1 MSFLSDADIHFG
13 YWLQSVSKDTYTLDW
28 MMAGLF
34 AVVVLKNSNELAE
47 RFKPNMY
54 TSLYA
59 AVLFLVVALSLSKLS
74 EFLYFNF

>member
-1 MSFLSDADIHFG
+1 M
-13 YWLQSVSKDTYTLDW
+13 YW

-34 AVVVLKNSNELAE
+34 VIVVLKNSNELAE
-47 RFKPNMY
+47 RFKPNVF

-59 AVLFLVVALSLSKLS
+59 AALFLVAASSLSKLS